1 MVGLGKSTIAA
12 FACAEILLYSRMFSR
27 DERFSANSEMSAPEM
42 NALPPAPLRTTTR
55 IWSSFSNSAMI
66 SGTDFHISTDTALCR
81 AGLLNCIQPIGPSFF
96 AIIRSVLVFM
106 RFSCLHSLH
115 RNYRNAPYLDN
126 LSGAKL
132 GDCLVVIAVFFQHFL
147 GMLTLF
153 RR

>member
-1 MVGLGKSTIAA
+1 MVGLGKSIIAA

-96 AIIRSVLVFM
+96 AIIRSVLVFIEI
-106 RFSCLHSLH
+106 LLQT
-115 RNYRNAPYLDN
+115 YYLD
-126 LSGAKL
+126 G
-132 GDCLVVIAVFFQHFL
+132 
-147 GMLTLF
+147 
-153 RR
+153 